1 MSQKRTIALCVGHSP
16 SRGSATLG
24 LALVWMRTDA
34 GIPWNPLENSPPW
47 PQASRRVFFYWDN
60 PALCRRREPHH
71 PSVYFLTRHVS
82 IQQTDTT
89 VAPIQLIGVLSVFV
103 KEGDRQTG
111 RDLLASKPVD
121 VTMEGGEASRDA
133 KSGGEKSPAWPCHPL
148 MSHGML
154 PKAQ

>member
-1 MSQKRTIALCVGHSP
+1 MWATPPAEEVRRWGWRWCGCGQTLASPGTPWRTAHPGHK
-16 SRGSATLG
+16 
-24 LALVWMRTDA
+24 
-34 GIPWNPLENSPPW
+34 
-47 PQASRRVFFYWDN
+47 QARVFFYWDN
-60 PALCRRREPHH
+60 PALWRRREPHH